1 MAYQN
6 EFNISNVPVTC
17 TKGGDHSWLTADFK
31 INAYANSTNTAYIVE
46 VYARI
51 DSSGEMNWS
60 GAGDIRV
67 TCNGKTASK
76 QVSLAMY
83 NPGTT
88 TWDGPATFEFGAP
101 GEVKLNM
108 DFDLDLTRTTGF
120 SGRPG
125 VDHNKDGGSLQHFY
139 YNGFTI
145 TIGEDGGL
153 PPLATPPVLTLKYAS
168 RTLDTLTFNWTSDKP
183 LGSSQYRI
191 DSGSWINSG
200 TGTSGTIT
208 IDKLTPN
215 TDYTVE
221 FKGVSTAAY
230 GSLSSSN
237 VPSASGVTLDMARII
252 GISDC
257 IFGSGITI
265 NIDKAVTNDTKLAI
279 STFGNNLSP
288 EFIIDV
294 TAGTNTFIPT
304 QAQLDQMYRCF
315 SNSNSIPLYF
325 NLKTI
330 GQWKEWFDDEEQK
343 SLELTGNAKTAHVG
357 GKNNEPRRAQTWIG
371 IGDKPRRAIV
381 WVGDINNKPRRC
393 I

>member
-17 TKGGDHSWLTADFK
+17 TEGGTHDWLTADFK
-31 INAYANSTNTAYIVE
+31 INAYANSTNTAYTVE
-46 VYARI
+46 IYTRI
-51 DSSGEMNWS
+51 DSSGEMNWQ
-60 GAGDIRV
+60 GNGDLRV
-67 TCNGKTASK
+67 KCNGKSVSK
-76 QVSLAMY
+76 QISLAMY

-88 TWDGPATFEFGAP
+88 NWDGPVTFEFGAP
-101 GEVKLNM
+101 GEVKLTM

-125 VDHNKDGGSLQHFY
+125 IDHNKDGGSMTHFY

-183 LGSSQYRI
+183 LASSQYRI
-191 DSGSWINSG
+191 NSGAWINSG

-215 TDYTVE
+215 EDYTVE

-237 VPSASGVTLDMARII
+237 VPSASGVTLDIARII
-252 GISDC
+252 NISDC
-257 IFGSGITI
+257 VFGSGITI
-265 NIDKAVTNDTKLAI
+265 NIDKAITNNTVMNI
-279 STFGNNLSP
+279 SATGNNLSP
-288 EFIIDV
+288 KFTINVEN
-294 TAGTNTFIPT
+294 GTNTFIPT

-315 SNSNSIPLYF
+315 ANSNSIPLSF
-325 NLKTI
+325 KLTTI
-330 GQWKEWFDDEEQK
+330 GQWSEWSDDILNK
-343 SLELTGNAKTAHVG
+343 SLELTGNAKTARIGV
-357 GKNNEPRRAQTWIG
+357 NDEPRRAQVWV
-371 IGDKPRRAIV
+371 GDVNNKPRRAIV
-381 WVGDINNKPRRC
+381 WVGDVNNKPRRC